1 MGHTALAGFPI
12 KAYPSRPDGG
22 VLHPLGVPIHESDVR
37 ALQMASRLVE
47 EALIAVPVSRA
58 RGPIR
63 TTSNGA
69 AVGKGN
75 PTYGGGGFRMG
86 GVSRINSGG
95 RFLNLREASPEEEVK
110 VEANGLVKS

>member
-1 MGHTALAGFPI
+1 M
-12 KAYPSRPDGG
+12 
-22 VLHPLGVPIHESDVR
+22 PIHESDVR

-75 PTYGGGGFRMG
+75 PTDGRGGFRMG
-86 GVSRINSGG
+86 GVSRINGRG
-95 RFLNLREASPEEEVK
+95 RFLDSGEATPKEEVK
-110 VEANGLVKS
+110 VEADGLVKIQPALIHMAWKWPVAR